1 MYTLIILILA
11 ILLVVGL
18 LINWS
23 TLPTL
28 GTGLYVIGIIVP
40 LACTIVFS
48 LYVVGVAV
56 VHWIQ
61 EKFGNRGE

>member
-18 LINWS
+18 LIHWN

-28 GTGLYVIGIIVP
+28 GAGLYVIGIIIP

-48 LYVVGVAV
+48 VYVVGVAV
-56 VHWIQ
+56 WHWMQ
-61 EKFGNRGE
+61 EKFGNRGA

>member
-23 TLPTL
+23 PLPAL

-40 LACTIVFS
+40 LACTIVLS
-48 LYVVGVAV
+48 LYVVSIAV
-56 VHWIQ
+56 VYWIQ
-61 EKFGNRGE
+61 EKFGNHGE